1 LHHFLDE
8 KDLIWLQN
16 FSHLELS
23 DGQKQALIFV
33 REVGAIDNQTYRQMT
48 DCDTLKASNELRVLK
63 SYNLLLPKGK
73 GKATYYIAGKTINIS
88 VKNLSTPPHD
98 LSTPPHDLS
107 TPPQEI
113 STPPQEIRTPPIE
126 ILNRIEQIK
135 DREHDTEKIKG
146 IIVDL
151 CTFKTMKAIEI
162 AKYLNKGDDYLKRKY
177 LSDMIKDK
185 QLFYLYPEM
194 INHPEQAYK
203 IQEIN

>member
-1 LHHFLDE
+1 MYSL
-8 KDLIWLQN
+8 K
-16 FSHLELS
+16 LS
-23 DGQKQALIFV
+23 NNQKQALIFV

-98 LSTPPHDLS
+98 LSTPPQEIS

-113 STPPQEIRTPPIE
+113 STPPRS
-126 ILNRIEQIK
+126 ILERIEQIK
-135 DREHDTEKIKG
+135 DREHDVNKVKN
-146 IIVDL
+146 IILDL
-151 CTFKTMKAIEI
+151 CAYKTMKAIEI
-162 AKYLNKGDDYLKRKY
+162 AKHLNKGDDYIKRKY
-177 LSDMIKDK
+177 LSDMIKEK
-185 QLFYLYPEM
+185 QLCYLYPEM

-203 IQEIN
+203 IPETNNE